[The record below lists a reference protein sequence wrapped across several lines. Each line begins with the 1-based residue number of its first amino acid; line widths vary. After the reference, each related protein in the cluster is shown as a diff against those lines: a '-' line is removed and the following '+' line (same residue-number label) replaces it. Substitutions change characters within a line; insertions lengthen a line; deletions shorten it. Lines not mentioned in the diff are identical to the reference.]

1 MLMAK
6 VKPKAKTKTYAI
18 TPKTQE
24 IFLTIAVLSVVM
36 QAALITYWVIR
47 QYPSNHNLS
56 AYLIPFV
63 EGIVAPVVFFLTA
76 YLVHRGVKG
85 GRTLWFN
92 SAIFAAIGLLAS
104 DVIGQSTI
112 FYQQYY
118 VFNGG
123 YWRSVLYT
131 LAPLVVT
138 YIAYLIFLARYR
150 S

>member
-6 VKPKAKTKTYAI
+6 SKTKTYAI

-24 IFLTIAVLSVVM
+24 IFLTMAVLSVVM
-36 QAALITYWVIR
+36 QMALIVYWVTR

-63 EGIVAPVVFFLTA
+63 QGIIAPIIFFLTA
-76 YLVHRGVKG
+76 YFTRHRRGSD
-85 GRTLWFN
+85 RARWFD

-104 DVIGQSTI
+104 DVISQSTI

-118 VFNGG
+118 IFNGG
-123 YWRSVLYT
+123 YWRSVVYT
-131 LAPLVVT
+131 LAPMVLT
-138 YIAYLIFLARYR
+138 YVFYLAFMLRYK